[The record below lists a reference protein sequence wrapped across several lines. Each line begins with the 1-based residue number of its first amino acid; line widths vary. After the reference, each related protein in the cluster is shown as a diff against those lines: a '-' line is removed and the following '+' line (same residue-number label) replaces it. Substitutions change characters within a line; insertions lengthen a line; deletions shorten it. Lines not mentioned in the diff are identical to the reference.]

1 MASKRKSQFGK
12 QHTSMSLVCAL
23 LAVSTSWLVLA
34 GAAHGQT
41 TSTTLNDSLG
51 DALARPM
58 DPGAALPF
66 DAASHR
72 LIDLRSITIGTWAP
86 DAPTADLFAGE
97 YGADGEFL
105 RLELAL
111 DGLVNPPGSAD
122 PFSFDPFRYGD
133 HPVYGFVEI
142 DVDND
147 VNTGGELFAP
157 QYRYLGNAVRFGGN
171 VLRPEFAD
179 RVALDGSDFD
189 DNFLTPPFVERH
201 GEEFHLA
208 LIGGQFGPGDIE
220 EVEGNGNV
228 LFEAGE
234 TWNIRGPF
242 FHRAHAYELFSFVE
256 GGQYPGEYAPV
267 CDLQFRHQPA
277 EDITYLTLIFPL
289 TNVGAGLMRGEPPE
303 PVNQDPTDQA
313 SVLEALWD
321 LQLSAFLLDILP
333 TGLPEEDIIVNWA
346 DRNPPDHLDPATW
359 SVTALLGS
367 SYTAPHPTDIYF
379 LWSDIYPNVVGGD
392 VDGSGV
398 TDAQDT
404 QLIARHIANWD
415 SLDGFVDG
423 IVTIVAFA
431 SDFSVFDVNHDGVV
445 SAMDLTWNVRDGDSD
460 QDGDVDLAD
469 FASLQRC
476 FGAAGAPSATC
487 RLLDVVNDLTIDL
500 ADVAEFG
507 NRLTGPR

>member
-1 MASKRKSQFGK
+1 MLDGTTNLIGSTVNRQSP
-12 QHTSMSLVCAL
+12 HVL
-23 LAVSTSWLVLA
+23 LALCMGLLLA
-34 GAAHGQT
+34 PATVVAQT
-41 TSTTLNDSLG
+41 TSTTLNDSPW

-58 DPGAALPF
+58 DPGAVLPF
-66 DAASHR
+66 DTDAHR
-72 LIDLRSITIGTWAP
+72 LIDLQSITLQTWSP
-86 DAPTADLFAGE
+86 DEPAIDLFTGE
-97 YGADGEFL
+97 PRSDGEFL
-105 RLELAL
+105 RLEIAL
-111 DGLVNPPGSAD
+111 QGLVNPPGSAD

-142 DVDND
+142 DMDDD
-147 VNTGGELFAP
+147 VSTGGELDAP

-171 VLRPEFAD
+171 VLHPEFVD
-179 RVALDGSDFD
+179 RVALNGSDFD
-189 DNFLTPPFVERH
+189 GDFLTPPFVERH

-208 LIGGQFGPGDIE
+208 LIGGQFNAGDIE
-220 EVEGNGNV
+220 EVEGDGDL
-228 LFEAGE
+228 LFETGE
-234 TWNIRGPF
+234 TWNIRGLF

-256 GGQYPGEYAPV
+256 GGQYPGEYAPIS
-267 CDLQFRHQPA
+267 DLQFRHDAA
-277 EDITYLTLIFPL
+277 EAVTRVTLVFPF

-313 SVLEALWD
+313 SILEALWD

-346 DRNPPDHLDPATW
+346 QRNPPDHLAPATW

-367 SYTAPHPTDIYF
+367 SYTAPHPTGIYF

-404 QLIARHIANWD
+404 QLIARHIADWD
-415 SLDGFVDG
+415 FLDGFVDG

-431 SDFSVFDVNHDGVV
+431 ADFSVFDVNHDGVV
-445 SAMDLTWNVRDGDSD
+445 SAMDLTWNVHDADTDR
-460 QDGDVDLAD
+460 DGDVDLVDA
-469 FASLQRC
+469 ANLQRC
-476 FGAAGAPSATC
+476 FGAGGAPSATC
-487 RLLDVVNDLTIDL
+487 RPLDVVNDLTIDL

-507 NRLTGPR
+507 NRMTGPR